1 MTEHDIQ
8 NAIRSALSEYA
19 IVFRVNVGSGK
30 TADGR
35 FFTTGVPPGFP
46 DLFGFRLSDNKIF
59 FIEVKKPGGTIRPQQ
74 AQFIRTMR
82 SYGTIAGICYS
93 VDDALKLILSED
105 N

>member
-8 NAIRSALSEYA
+8 NTIRAALSEHA

-35 FFTTGVPPGFP
+35 YFTTGVPPGFP
-46 DLFGFRLSDNKIF
+46 DLFGFRLSDNQIF
-59 FIEVKKPGGTIRPQQ
+59 FIEVKKPGGSVRPQQ
-74 AQFIRTMR
+74 IKFINQMR
-82 SYGTIAGICYS
+82 SYGAIAGICYS
-93 VDDALKLILSED
+93 VDDALKLISED

>member
-8 NAIRSALSEYA
+8 NQIRSALSEYA

-30 TADGR
+30 TSDGR

-46 DLFGFRLSDNKIF
+46 DLFGFRLSDCKIF
-59 FIEVKKPGGTIRPQQ
+59 FIEVKKPGGAMRPQQ
-74 AQFIRTMR
+74 AHFINQMK
-82 SYGTIAGICYS
+82 SYGVIAGICYS
-93 VDDALKLILSED
+93 VEDAKKLILSED